1 MKLSEALSII
11 QKAPADAQ
19 PFPVLLACGFTPLH
33 LENYLAAHLQ
43 TALPNRKVRIS
54 TGLYDNLPGTLEQF
68 DPSGAEAVAIVIEWS
83 DLDPRLGYRKLGGWG
98 QRVAANTLETTEATL
113 ARLKAAIS
121 KIPAFVKVA
130 LVLPSLPLTP
140 AFHTSGWQ
148 ASDAEIA
155 LREFVTAFA
164 RRLLS
169 HPSVLLLN
177 EQRLNE
183 RSNPAERY
191 DLRADLYSGFPYTLK
206 HADALGEALAALIA
220 SPQSK
225 KGLITDLDDTLWL
238 GLVGEDGHDSVAW
251 DLASHAQLHGLY
263 QQMLH
268 ALADQGVLI
277 AIASKNSPE
286 VVERALARTDLL
298 LAREKVFPVEVHWE
312 AKSGS
317 VERILKT
324 WNIGADSVVF
334 VDDNRMELEEVR
346 AVFPDMECILF
357 PKDYAAGLAMLHRLR
372 DLFGKP
378 RLADEDAYRLAT
390 IKQNRQIAESARDGE
405 FADQFLSMAEAVITV
420 ELNPPATDK
429 RVVELVNKTN
439 QFNLNG
445 IRYTEAEWRQKLQ
458 DPDRFVLAV
467 SYQDK
472 FGPLGKVAVL
482 AGARSAGRLRIDTW
496 VMSCRAFS
504 RHIEHQSLAKLF
516 QWFEPQDITFAFM
529 PTAKNGPMRDFLGS
543 LLEQPDLALTRQ
555 AFLAKSPKLYHE
567 VIGNMDTIEQLR

>member
-1 MKLSEALSII
+1 VKLSEALSVI
-11 QKAPADAQ
+11 QKAPAAAR

-43 TALPNRKVRIS
+43 GVLPDRKVRIA
-54 TGLYDNLPGTLEQF
+54 TGLYDDLAGTLEQF
-68 DPSGAEAVAIVIEWS
+68 DPAGAEAAAVVIEWS

-98 QRVAANTLETTEATL
+98 QRVAANILETTEATL
-113 ARLKAAIS
+113 ARLEAAILR
-121 KIPAFVKVA
+121 IPVSVKVA

-148 ASDAEIA
+148 ASGAEIE
-155 LREFVTAFA
+155 LRGLIAGFA
-164 RRLLS
+164 RRLIS

-183 RSNPAERY
+183 RSRADERY
-191 DLRADLYSGFPYTLK
+191 DLRADLHAGFPYTLK
-206 HADALGEALAALIA
+206 HADALGAALAALIA
-220 SPQSK
+220 SPQPK

-238 GLVGEDGHDSVAW
+238 GLVGEEGHDGVAW

-277 AIASKNSPE
+277 AIASKNSSE
-286 VVERALARTDLL
+286 VVERALARPDLM
-298 LAREKVFPVEVHWE
+298 LAREKVFPIEVHWD

-346 AVFPDMECILF
+346 SAFPDLECILF
-357 PKDYAAGLAMLHRLR
+357 PKADYAFGLAMLHRLR

-378 RLADEDAYRLAT
+378 RLAEEDAYRLAT
-390 IKQNRQIAESARDGE
+390 LKQNRQVVESARNGDLAE
-405 FADQFLSMAEAVITV
+405 HFLSTAEAVMGM
-420 ELNPPATDK
+420 EFSPPATDR

-445 IRYTEAEWRQKLQ
+445 VRYSEAEWQQKLQ
-458 DPDRFVLAV
+458 NPDRFVLAV
-467 SYQDK
+467 TYQDK
-472 FGPLGKVAVL
+472 FGSLGKIAVL
-482 AGARSAGRLRIDTW
+482 AGEQSAGRIRIDTW

-504 RHIEHQSLAKLF
+504 RRIEYQSLARLF
-516 QWFEPQDITFAFM
+516 QRFEAQDITFDFTST
-529 PTAKNGPMRDFLGS
+529 PKNGPIREFLS
-543 LLEQPDLALTRQ
+543 ALSVEPCFALTREVF
-555 AFLAKSPKLYHE
+555 AAKCPKLYQK
-567 VIGNMDTIEQLR
+567 VIENHGQQRS

>member
-1 MKLSEALSII
+1 VKLSEALSVI
-11 QKAPADAQ
+11 QKAPAAAR

-43 TALPNRKVRIS
+43 GVLPDRKVRIA
-54 TGLYDNLPGTLEQF
+54 TGLYDDLAGTLEQF
-68 DPSGAEAVAIVIEWS
+68 DPAGAEAAAVVIEWS

-98 QRVAANTLETTEATL
+98 QRVAANILETTEATL
-113 ARLKAAIS
+113 ARLEAAILR
-121 KIPAFVKVA
+121 IPVSVKVA

-148 ASDAEIA
+148 ASGAEIE
-155 LREFVTAFA
+155 LRGLIAGFA
-164 RRLLS
+164 RRLIS

-183 RSNPAERY
+183 RSRADERY
-191 DLRADLYSGFPYTLK
+191 DLRADLHAGFPYTLK
-206 HADALGEALAALIA
+206 HADALGAALAALIA
-220 SPQSK
+220 SPQPK

-238 GLVGEDGHDSVAW
+238 GLVGEEGHDGVAW

-277 AIASKNSPE
+277 AIASKNSSE
-286 VVERALARTDLL
+286 VVERALARPDLM
-298 LAREKVFPVEVHWE
+298 LAREKVFPIEVHWD

-346 AVFPDMECILF
+346 SAFPDLECILF
-357 PKDYAAGLAMLHRLR
+357 PKADYAFGLAMLHRLR

-378 RLADEDAYRLAT
+378 RLAEEDAYRLAT
-390 IKQNRQIAESARDGE
+390 LKQNRQVVESARNGDLAE
-405 FADQFLSMAEAVITV
+405 HFLSTAEAVMGM
-420 ELNPPATDK
+420 EFSPPATDR

-445 IRYTEAEWRQKLQ
+445 VRYSEAEWQQKLQ
-458 DPDRFVLAV
+458 NPDRFVLAV
-467 SYQDK
+467 TYQDK
-472 FGPLGKVAVL
+472 FGSLGKIAVL
-482 AGARSAGRLRIDTW
+482 AGEQSAARIRIDTW

-504 RHIEHQSLAKLF
+504 RRIEYQSLARLF
-516 QWFEPQDITFAFM
+516 QRFEAQDITFDFTST
-529 PTAKNGPMRDFLGS
+529 PKNGPIREFLS
-543 LLEQPDLALTRQ
+543 ALSVEPCFALTREVF
-555 AFLAKSPKLYHE
+555 AAKCPKLYQK
-567 VIGNMDTIEQLR
+567 VIENHGQQRS